1 LSDTPLYE
9 IESVLLAILLVGFG
23 LAWAVR
29 RLTRTRPALS
39 IGTPVAV
46 GVAVRLVA
54 VAVVSISGL
63 GPALRTPDELTF
75 LRGAREVA
83 ASGFDSGLW
92 LPSDLHRLHELVFA
106 LQIKLGDFPEGALRV
121 TQVGIAMLGIILILA
136 TIYDLAGPRGAYIAA
151 WVVALEPANIFFNSV
166 LHREP
171 ILVLASGL
179 IVLGGSKIWTK
190 LELRGILLLGLGC
203 VIALETRPYAGW
215 LLITGGLLLILH
227 ASVRQMGTR
236 LRAVPL
242 IYALAIGIAVATPT
256 ALALTS
262 PDSLKQRLQP
272 SQDFYTDPNA
282 RRGEANS
289 NNLSLE
295 RVEFSTRSDLVK
307 NLPLRVRDVLL
318 RPYPWQL
325 GNISQALGATS
336 TLLVLVALYLLFRCV
351 RRTRGRILT
360 LAAPIV
366 YPALFLLV
374 AYALSVSNAGTG
386 FRYRTHLVLLGLA
399 ALVVLREHALPSEPA
414 IDAEAGKVTGRAE
427 AAAGRVAQTSAVRE
441 QVRIGG

>member
-1 LSDTPLYE
+1 MSDTLLYE
-9 IESVLLAILLVGFG
+9 IESVLLAMLLVGFG

-29 RLTRTRPALS
+29 RLARTRPGLS

-46 GVAVRLVA
+46 GVALRLVA
-54 VAVVSISGL
+54 IAAVSLTGL
-63 GPALRTPDELTF
+63 GPTLRSPDETTF
-75 LRGAREVA
+75 LEGAREVA
-83 ASGFDSGLW
+83 ASRLDSGLW

-106 LQIKLGDFPEGALRV
+106 LQIKLGDFPVGALRV
-121 TQVGIAMLGIILILA
+121 TQVGIAMLGIILIVT
-136 TIYDLAGPRGAYIAA
+136 TIYDLAGPRAAYIAA
-151 WVVALEPANIFFNSV
+151 LVVALEPANIFFNSV

-215 LLITGGLLLILH
+215 LLITGGLLLVLH

-242 IYALAIGIAVATPT
+242 IYALAIAIAVATPT

-262 PDSLKQRLQP
+262 PDSLKQNLQP

-282 RRGEANS
+282 TRGEANS
-289 NNLSLE
+289 NNLGLE

-318 RPYPWQL
+318 RPYPWQAQ
-325 GNISQALGATS
+325 NVSQGLGATS
-336 TLLVLVALYLLFRCV
+336 SLFVLAALFLLLRYAM
-351 RRTRGRILT
+351 RTRGRIFT

-399 ALVVLREHALPSEPA
+399 ALVVLREHALAGEPTTT
-414 IDAEAGKVTGRAE
+414 AEPGEVTERAE
-427 AAAGRVAQTSAVRE
+427 ATVGRVGAGQR
-441 QVRIGG
+441 